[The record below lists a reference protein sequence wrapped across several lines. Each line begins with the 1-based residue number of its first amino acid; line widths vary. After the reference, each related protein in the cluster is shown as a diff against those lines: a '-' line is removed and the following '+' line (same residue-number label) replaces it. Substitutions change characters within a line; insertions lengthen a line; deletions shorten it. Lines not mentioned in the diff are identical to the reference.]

1 MKCPF
6 CGCIDTKVTDS
17 RATNEGAI
25 IRRRRECL
33 KCKFRF
39 STHEELELLK
49 LTVLKKSGQR
59 QPYDRDKII
68 TGLKQACEKR
78 TISENDILRLVNYV
92 EQDILSLEKE
102 EIESKDIGNL
112 VIGYLKQIDEVAYLR
127 FASVYKNFK
136 NAYHFE
142 RELKKLENKNE
153 KTEKK

>member
-6 CGCIDTKVTDS
+6 CGGEETKVTDS
-17 RATNEGAI
+17 RATNAGSV

-49 LTVLKKSGQR
+49 LTVIKKDGR
-59 QPYDRDKII
+59 KEPYDKEKIVS
-68 TGLKQACEKR
+68 GLHHSCEKR
-78 TISENDILRLVNYV
+78 PVSEKEMMRLINYV
-92 EQDILSLEKE
+92 EQDILNMEKL

-112 VIGYLKQIDEVAYLR
+112 VVSYLKQIDAVAYLR

-142 RELKKLENKNE
+142 RELKILENENGQTKE
-153 KTEKK
+153 K